1 MTPMTLR
8 IAARGRGI
16 VFAGLTALL
25 FVGPRVGISEEPA
38 ATDAVEKTESP
49 RVSVEVARDRAV
61 LMHELSLATL
71 EVMHDRY
78 FHREKSAVPARAMQ
92 DVFDHM
98 RQQSHI
104 DAKWIA
110 VNTQAMSVDHEPE
123 TDFEKFAAK
132 ELAAGKPTVEK
143 IEKGFYQRAATVPL
157 TSDCI
162 GCHDGFFKSRS
173 TVPKFAGLIIR
184 VPVREAAAPPAQ

>member
-16 VFAGLTALL
+16 VFAALAAFL
-25 FVGPRVGISEEPA
+25 LVGPRIGISEEPA
-38 ATDAVEKTESP
+38 TSEAAEKTESP

-104 DAKWIA
+104 DAKWIS

-132 ELAAGKPTVEK
+132 ELAAGKPSVEK

-184 VPVREAAAPPAQ
+184 VPVRETAMTPAE

>member
-1 MTPMTLR
+1 MTYP
-8 IAARGRGI
+8 IATHSRG
-16 VFAGLTALL
+16 VVVAALAALL
-25 FVGPRVGISEEPA
+25 FMASRVGISEEPA
-38 ATDAVEKTESP
+38 TSDAAEKPESP

-61 LMHELSLATL
+61 LMHEVSLATL

-78 FHREKSAVPARAMQ
+78 FHREKSVVPARAMQ

-110 VNTQAMSVDHEPE
+110 VNSPAMSVDHEPE

-132 ELAAGKPTVEK
+132 ELAAGKPMVERV
-143 IEKGFYQRAATVPL
+143 EKGFYQRAATVPL

-184 VPVREAAAPPAQ
+184 VPVREAAMTPVE

>member
-1 MTPMTLR
+1 MTLKT
-8 IAARGRGI
+8 AQSRGL
-16 VFAGLTALL
+16 VLTALAALL
-25 FVGPRVGISEEPA
+25 FVGPRVGTSEEPA
-38 ATDAVEKTESP
+38 SSKTAEKTESP
-49 RVSVEVARDRAV
+49 RVTIEVARDRAV

-71 EVMHDRY
+71 EAMHDRY
-78 FHREKSAVPARAMQ
+78 FHREKSVVPARAMQ

-184 VPVREAAAPPAQ
+184 VPVREAATTPAQ

>member
-1 MTPMTLR
+1 MTLKT
-8 IAARGRGI
+8 AQSRGL
-16 VFAGLTALL
+16 VLTALAALL
-25 FVGPRVGISEEPA
+25 FVGPRVGTSDEPA
-38 ATDAVEKTESP
+38 AGDTAEKTESP

-61 LMHELSLATL
+61 LMHEVSLATL
-71 EVMHDRY
+71 EAMHDRY
-78 FHREKSAVPARAMQ
+78 FHREKSVVPARAMQ

-184 VPVREAAAPPAQ
+184 VPVREAAMTPAE